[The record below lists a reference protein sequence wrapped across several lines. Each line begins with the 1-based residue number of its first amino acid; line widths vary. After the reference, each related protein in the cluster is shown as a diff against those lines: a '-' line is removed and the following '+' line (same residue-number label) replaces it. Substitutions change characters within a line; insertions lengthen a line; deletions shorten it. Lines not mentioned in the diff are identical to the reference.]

1 MYRTPRGGQV
11 IDFWIVFKVTIVV
24 RRFIR
29 EAWPHHHWET

>member
-1 MYRTPRGGQV
+1 VMYRTPRGGQV

-29 EAWPHHHWET
+29 